1 MRVMCYRCFWPE
13 KLCWC
18 ASLRPMGTQTR
29 FVFLMHPKEFKE
41 EKAGTGRLTHLCL
54 PNSEIHMGTAFDG
67 DEAIQALINDPK
79 NYPVL
84 LYPGKEALNLS
95 EAGGGEQGAGNPQ
108 LSTLNTQLEQ
118 RTLLVFLL
126 DATWSGARKMLRLSP
141 SLQRLPR
148 IMFTPSAPSR
158 YIIKQQPVEGCL
170 STLEA
175 VHELLGVLERT
186 GLDRY
191 EDPAQLLGLFQRM
204 QDFQISCAADPNRGG
219 YRRQAYS
226 APAERVAARGRSGAR
241 RLNFLQGPQ
250 KNGETGS
257 DAVGAVAPNDPS
269 EGG

>member
-18 ASLRPMGTQTR
+18 ASLRPMATRTR

-54 PNSEIHMGTAFDG
+54 PNSGIHMGTGFDG
-67 DEAIQALINDPK
+67 DEAVQALINDPK
-79 NYPVL
+79 NFPVL
-84 LYPGKEALNLS
+84 LYPGKDALNLS
-95 EAGGGEQGAGNPQ
+95 TATELQISAFSPAATRRDESPEASAKGDRSQVSERQ
-108 LSTLNTQLEQ
+108 LT
-118 RTLLVFLL
+118 VFLL

-175 VHELLGVLERT
+175 VHELLAVLERT
-186 GLDRY
+186 GLDHY
-191 EDPAQLLGLFQRM
+191 ADPTQLLGVFQRM
-204 QDFQISCAADPNRGG
+204 QDIQIKCAADPNRGG
-219 YRRQAYS
+219 YRRQPYS

-241 RLNFLQGPQ
+241 RLNFLQGP
-250 KNGETGS
+250 
-257 DAVGAVAPNDPS
+257 PS
-269 EGG
+269 